1 MATNNSYN
9 PQTSF
14 GLLPEPEGRMG
25 SFGMS
30 MVVNI
35 TIAALLLLLT
45 IAQVHQVKE
54 HNQYVAQ
61 LIFPTEAPKPIPPPI
76 PRVKVIPPP
85 PIVQTQP
92 KIVMPREL
100 PPPPKIVEVK
110 MPTPELPKMEAA
122 PPKRF
127 TPPPQPKLG
136 MFKSETPTAVA
147 NNVAPP
153 TLKAGGFGDPQGVK
167 PNPNA
172 TRAATIVASGSF
184 NAAPGVGPTG
194 AGAARQGS
202 LQGVQFGS
210 GVANGVPGGHD
221 RGTIASA
228 GFANGVVG
236 GTGKPGS
243 QGTLARASFGNDEYG
258 TAAPRPVRQEEAP
271 TTPIVVLDK
280 PLPEYTAEARQ
291 LRIEGDVT
299 LKVRFLASGGVQ
311 VLGIVSGLGHGLDE
325 QAKLAAERI
334 RFKPA
339 TQNGHAVDQ
348 VSTIHV
354 TFQMA

>member
-1 MATNNSYN
+1 MATNNFTS

-30 MVVNI
+30 MVINVVVG
-35 TIAALLLLLT
+35 ALVLLLT
-45 IAQVHQVKE
+45 IAQVRQVKQ

-61 LIFPTEAPKPIPPPI
+61 LIFPVDAPKPIPPPV
-76 PRVKVIPPP
+76 PHVKVIPPP
-85 PIVQTQP
+85 PVLQTP
-92 KIVMPREL
+92 PRIQLAREM

-122 PPKRF
+122 PPRRF

-136 MFKSETPTAVA
+136 MFKSEAPTHVA

-172 TRAATIVASGSF
+172 TRAATIQAIGSF
-184 NAAPGVGPTG
+184 NAAPGAGPTG

-210 GVANGVPGGHD
+210 GVANGVPGGRD

-258 TAAPRPVRQEEAP
+258 AAAPRPVRQDVSP

-299 LKVRFLASGGVQ
+299 LKVRFLANGAVQ
-311 VLGIVSGLGHGLDE
+311 VLGVVSGLGHGLDE

-334 RFKPA
+334 RFRPA

-348 VSTIHV
+348 ISIIHV
-354 TFQMA
+354 SFQMA

>member
-1 MATNNSYN
+1 MAMNNSFS
-9 PQTSF
+9 PQSTF

-30 MVVNI
+30 MVINVV
-35 TIAALLLLLT
+35 IAGLLLVLT
-45 IAQVHQVKE
+45 IAQVHQVRE
-54 HNQYVAQ
+54 HSKYVAQ

-85 PIVQTQP
+85 PIVQTPP
-92 KIVMPREL
+92 KIVMQREL
-100 PPPPKIVEVK
+100 PPPPKVVEVK

-136 MFKSETPTAVA
+136 MFKSENPTTVA
-147 NNVAPP
+147 NNTAPP

-172 TRAATIVASGSF
+172 TRAATIQAVGAF
-184 NAAPGVGPTG
+184 NAAPGTGAPG

-202 LQGVQFGS
+202 LQGVAFGS

-243 QGTLARASFGNDEYG
+243 RGTVAQASFGNDEYG
-258 TAAPRPVRQEEAP
+258 AAAARPVRQAESP
-271 TTPIVVLDK
+271 MTPIVVLEK

-299 LKVRFLASGGVQ
+299 LKVRFASSGQVQ
-311 VLGIVSGLGHGLDE
+311 VLGIVNGLGHGLDE
-325 QAKLAAERI
+325 QARLAAERI

-339 TQNGHAVDQ
+339 TQNGHVVDQ
-348 VSTIHV
+348 ISIIHV